1 MKTLYLDTSSS
12 FLYTAIIN
20 ENKIL
25 AERKEKLDK
34 DLSVKT
40 LSKVSEMFE
49 KNNILPNE
57 IDKIIVVNGPGS
69 FTGIRIGLTIA
80 KTFAWAKKIPI
91 IQISSL
97 EAMALSYEEKEVHYV
112 IPIIDA
118 RRNFVFSA
126 IYDRENS
133 SFVMNEQYI
142 NLNTLEV
149 AIDNLPGK
157 FVYITNDKINLNN
170 ESVNYDPDI
179 LKIVMT
185 VQNRE
190 PVNPHSI
197 DANYLKLTEA
207 EEKNDTRA

>member
-12 FLYTAIIN
+12 FLYTAIIEDN
-20 ENKIL
+20 EIL
-25 AERKEKLDK
+25 IEIKERLDK

-40 LSKVSEMFE
+40 LSKVSGMFE
-49 KNNILPNE
+49 IKNISPNE
-57 IDKIIVVNGPGS
+57 INKIIVVNGPGS

-80 KTFAWAKKIPI
+80 KTFAWAKKVPI
-91 IQISSL
+91 IAISSI
-97 EAMALSYEEKEVHYV
+97 EAMALSYDEEEANYV
-112 IPIIDA
+112 VPIIDA

-126 IYDRENS
+126 IYSKENS
-133 SFVMNEQYI
+133 NFVMKEQYI
-142 NLNTLEV
+142 NLNTLEA

-157 FVYITNDKINLNN
+157 FIYITNDQISLNN
-170 ESVNYDPDI
+170 KYVNYEPNI
-179 LKIVMT
+179 LKIVMA